1 LKSLRIW
8 GWRKS
13 SKAFTSNEGPNR
25 HQGFKGRR
33 DPEPFEG
40 DSERIE
46 MIQVTAKVYSILRQI
61 IGKPTLVVDVPE
73 NSSVKDVLDKVVD
86 DHKGSF
92 EQNYLWTAREQEY
105 MKYLIVFVNGQQIPH
120 SEGLET
126 KVKEGDTVDFLEP
139 LSMG

>member
-1 LKSLRIW
+1 MKNLRIW

>member
-1 LKSLRIW
+1 MKSLGIL

-40 DSERIE
+40 DSERTE

-126 KVKEGDTVDFLEP
+126 KVEEGDTVDFLEP

>member
-1 LKSLRIW
+1 MIRTAIRVLKGS
-8 GWRKS
+8 
-13 SKAFTSNEGPNR
+13 
-25 HQGFKGRR
+25 R
-33 DPEPFEG
+33 DPEPFER
-40 DSERIE
+40 DIERIE

-73 NSSVKDVLDKVVD
+73 NSSVKDVLHKVVD
-86 DHKGSF
+86 DHKSSF

-105 MKYLIVFVNGQQIPH
+105 MKYLIVFVNGQQISH